1 MKLYRFR
8 RRSKSSRGTDRP
20 RSTRILRA
28 KPPPQIYAFIER
40 GEIETVV
47 IGRSRR
53 GKTRSRQAAAPWAE
67 GLRPIPS
74 SQPENKNSPRQ
85 LESEAGLS
93 SGIPRRFRGDSRRG
107 GPPSI
112 GEPCWTTTMCCLHN
126 CVTPSFTKISRGCAS
141 CDDGTPRHVN
151 PIAELRVEF
160 PRAPPPRQLCFWEGS
175 MRRAGS
181 CCACAR
187 RRPLARPSF
196 DLQKQRDEF
205 ALAMCVGLGKDRFQL
220 IARRLP

>member
-1 MKLYRFR
+1 MSRFSARLVPFRTAGIMSRFSARLVALRTAGIMSRLLARLVPGKHSRFR

-67 GLRPIPS
+67 GLRPIPG

-126 CVTPSFTKISRGCAS
+126 CVTPSFTSGAS
-141 CDDGTPRHVN
+141 VKST
-151 PIAELRVEF
+151 
-160 PRAPPPRQLCFWEGS
+160 
-175 MRRAGS
+175 
-181 CCACAR
+181 
-187 RRPLARPSF
+187 
-196 DLQKQRDEF
+196 
-205 ALAMCVGLGKDRFQL
+205 
-220 IARRLP
+220 